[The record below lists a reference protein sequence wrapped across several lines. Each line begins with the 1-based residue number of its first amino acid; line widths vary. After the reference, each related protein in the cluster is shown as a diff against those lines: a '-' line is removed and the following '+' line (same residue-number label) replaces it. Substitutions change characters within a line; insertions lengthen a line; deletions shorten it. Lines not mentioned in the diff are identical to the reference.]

1 MAKTTIAHRR
11 KVREL
16 EARRDR
22 LMEGSQKNK
31 TELAK
36 TRAELS
42 TLRKQGAKQSWLSHD
57 ITLRRAET
65 IQRQR

>member
-16 EARRDR
+16 EAKRDR
-22 LMEGSQKNK
+22 LTESAEKNK

-36 TRAELS
+36 TRAELR
-42 TLRKQGAKQSWLSHD
+42 TLKKSGA
-57 ITLRRAET
+57 R
-65 IQRQR
+65 

>member
-22 LMEGSQKNK
+22 LIEGSQKNK

-42 TLRKQGAKQSWLSHD
+42 TLRKQGAK
-57 ITLRRAET
+57 
-65 IQRQR
+65 

>member
-11 KVREL
+11 KIREL
-16 EARRDR
+16 EAKRDR

-42 TLRKQGAKQSWLSHD
+42 TLRKQGAK
-57 ITLRRAET
+57 
-65 IQRQR
+65 

>member
-16 EARRDR
+16 EAKRDR
-22 LMEGSQKNK
+22 LLETQSKHK

-42 TLRKQGAKQSWLSHD
+42 STRKQGAK
-57 ITLRRAET
+57 
-65 IQRQR
+65 